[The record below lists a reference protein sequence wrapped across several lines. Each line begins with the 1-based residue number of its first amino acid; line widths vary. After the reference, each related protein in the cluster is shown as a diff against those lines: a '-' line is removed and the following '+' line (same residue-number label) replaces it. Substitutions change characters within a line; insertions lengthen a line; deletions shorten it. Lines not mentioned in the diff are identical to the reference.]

1 MMQVVLS
8 ILGFIFSVGITF
20 ISLCL
25 TALYFPWKTEDI
37 MRKENIFSILS
48 MIITLL
54 AFAGIIAS
62 ITFFIE
68 GII

>member
-1 MMQVVLS
+1 MMQVALS

-20 ISLCL
+20 FGLCL

-37 MRKENIFSILS
+37 MRKESIFSILS
-48 MIITLL
+48 MMVTLL

-68 GII
+68 GIV

>member
-1 MMQVVLS
+1 MMQVALS

-20 ISLCL
+20 FGLCL

-37 MRKENIFSILS
+37 MRKESIFSILS